1 MPLRSA
7 LLLFLAMLIPVAR
20 ADEQRDLAKQ
30 KLAQELLKALLEDD
44 DDDEEDKP
52 KKPKAPATPKGE
64 AAAQPA
70 GKKSKKEE
78 ANKTFEPAADA
89 EFSFEPYSELGKD
102 FYPSVILSTAT
113 IEVDEESDDPSDAT
127 VYGDKA
133 GSVGVLLKNVRKG
146 DRFVVEVSA
155 DAGIRASK
163 VSFTIKDSEV
173 LVVAMPK
180 LRYDFDLLSRNRQSR
195 PVNVTFKVTR
205 NDKPLDEV
213 DQTWTLRQINDCP
226 LVGLVGQ
233 PKKNGKIVG
242 QVVPEMMFV
251 FAAYVNEN
259 HPWVDQVLKD
269 AKATGLSSSFGGYQG
284 NEKDVLDQANAIW
297 VALQRRGITYSS
309 ITDTTQGKQVRAQ
322 HVRFLDESIV
332 STQAN
337 CVDGSVLFASVLKK
351 IGINAYLVLVP
362 GHCYLAFSLDEK
374 GAQLIGVETT
384 AIGSGA
390 SLAQAIQAGSTNPE
404 NGLHPNLKRFN
415 GADPQWQLIDL
426 NAAREAGITP
436 LPYVK

>member
-7 LLLFLAMLIPVAR
+7 LLLLLAMLITVVR
-20 ADEQRDLAKQ
+20 ADEQREQMK
-30 KLAQELLKALLEDD
+30 KVIAQELLKALLEDD
-44 DDDEEDKP
+44 DDEGDEP
-52 KKPKAPATPKGE
+52 KKPNPTVAPKGE
-64 AAAQPA
+64 PAAQPK
-70 GKKSKKEE
+70 GKKGE
-78 ANKTFEPAADA
+78 AYKTFEPAADA

-113 IEVDEESDDPSDAT
+113 IEVDDEPDDPSDAT

-163 VSFTIKDSEV
+163 VSFTIKESEV
-173 LVVAMPK
+173 LVVALPK

-242 QVVPEMMFV
+242 RVVPEMMYV

-284 NEKDVLDQANAIW
+284 NEKDVLDQTNAIW
-297 VALQRRGITYSS
+297 VALQRRGISYSS
-309 ITDTTQGKQVRAQ
+309 ITDTTQGRQVRAQ

-337 CVDGSVLFASVLKK
+337 CVDGSVLLASVLKK
-351 IGINAYLVLVP
+351 IGLRTYLVLVP
-362 GHCYLAFSLDEK
+362 GHCYLAFSLDK
-374 GAQLIGVETT
+374 NGTQLIGVETT
-384 AIGSGA
+384 TIGNGA
-390 SLAQAIQAGSTNPE
+390 SLAQAIQAGSSNPE

-415 GADPQWQLIDL
+415 GADAQWQLIDM

>member
-1 MPLRSA
+1 MT
-7 LLLFLAMLIPVAR
+7 VVR
-20 ADEQRDLAKQ
+20 ADEQREQMKKAI
-30 KLAQELLKALLEDD
+30 AQELLKALLEDD
-44 DDDEEDKP
+44 DDEGDEP
-52 KKPKAPATPKGE
+52 KKPTPTVTPKGE
-64 AAAQPA
+64 PAAQPK
-70 GKKSKKEE
+70 GKKGE

-113 IEVDEESDDPSDAT
+113 IEVDEEPDDPSDAT

-173 LVVAMPK
+173 LVVALPK

-242 QVVPEMMFV
+242 RVVPEMMYV

-284 NEKDVLDQANAIW
+284 NEKDVLDQTNAIW
-297 VALQRRGITYSS
+297 VALQRRGISYSS
-309 ITDTTQGKQVRAQ
+309 ITDTTQGRQVRAQ

-337 CVDGSVLFASVLKK
+337 CVDGSVLLASVLKK
-351 IGINAYLVLVP
+351 IGLRTYLVLVP
-362 GHCYLAFSLDEK
+362 GHCYLAFSLDK
-374 GAQLIGVETT
+374 NGTQLIGVETT
-384 AIGSGA
+384 TIGNGA
-390 SLAQAIQAGSTNPE
+390 SLAQAIQAGSSNPE

-415 GADPQWQLIDL
+415 GADAQWQLIDL